1 MIIMRIYLDNCCY
14 NRPYDDLSQ
23 LIVSFEAQAKL
34 HIQNQIEKGE
44 YELVSS
50 EMLMFEVTQCPIEQ
64 RRDMIREY
72 IELNSSV
79 HVGPGSSEKVREMA
93 RVIMATGVKYKDAC
107 HVASAIIAECDYFI
121 STDKRLLKYKS
132 DVIRIVN
139 PIEFI
144 SEMEGEL

>member
-1 MIIMRIYLDNCCY
+1 MRIYLDNCCY

-23 LIVSFEAQAKL
+23 LIVSLEAQAKL
-34 HIQNQIEKGE
+34 HIQNQIENGE

-64 RRDMIREY
+64 RRDMIKEY

-79 HVGPGSSEKVREMA
+79 HVDSGSTEKVREIA
-93 RVIMATGVKYKDAC
+93 RDIMETGVKYKDAC

-121 STDKRLLKYKS
+121 STDKRLLRYKS
-132 DVIRIVN
+132 DVIKIVN
-139 PIEFI
+139 PIDFI
-144 SEMEGEL
+144 SEMEGET

>member
-1 MIIMRIYLDNCCY
+1 MRIYLDNCCY

-23 LIVSFEAQAKL
+23 LIVSLEAQAKL

-44 YELVSS
+44 FELVSS

>member
-1 MIIMRIYLDNCCY
+1 MTTAAIIVLMMICHSLLSVLKHRQSLTFRI
-14 NRPYDDLSQ
+14 RSKRSS
-23 LIVSFEAQAKL
+23 I
-34 HIQNQIEKGE
+34 
-44 YELVSS
+44 ELVSS

>member
-1 MIIMRIYLDNCCY
+1 
-14 NRPYDDLSQ
+14 
-23 LIVSFEAQAKL
+23 
-34 HIQNQIEKGE
+34 
-44 YELVSS
+44 
-50 EMLMFEVTQCPIEQ
+50 MLMFEVTQCPIEQ
-64 RRDMIREY
+64 RRDMIKEY

-79 HVGPGSSEKVREMA
+79 HFGLGATKRVREMA
-93 RVIMATGVKYKDAC
+93 HDIMETGVKYKDAC

-132 DVIRIVN
+132 DVIKIVN

>member
-1 MIIMRIYLDNCCY
+1 MRIYLDNCCY

-23 LIVSFEAQAKL
+23 LIVSLEAQAKL
-34 HIQNQIEKGE
+34 HIQNQIENGE

-64 RRDMIREY
+64 RRDMIKEY

-79 HVGPGSSEKVREMA
+79 HVGSGSTEKVREIA
-93 RVIMATGVKYKDAC
+93 RDIMETGVKYKDAC
-107 HVASAIIAECDYFI
+107 HVASAIIAKCDYFI
-121 STDKRLLKYKS
+121 STDKRLLKYES
-132 DVIRIVN
+132 DVIKIVN